1 MASKSAQAPTR
12 CHAKFAPMLQVASTF
27 GWKSRAFNY
36 QKIHLLAHFGVWTC
50 VGMVRNWCQ
59 KHFQESYRRDSIIK
73 EVTTLQKSRDYG
85 SKMLGALRHIFVVI
99 DPDTWD
105 CALST
110 AAYTSTF
117 CVGNSK
123 VGFFVCCKLAD
134 CVRAYEYGLGAK
146 KNDEKGCLC
155 NEIWQFLWYI
165 FD

>member
-1 MASKSAQAPTR
+1 
-12 CHAKFAPMLQVASTF
+12 
-27 GWKSRAFNY
+27 
-36 QKIHLLAHFGVWTC
+36 
-50 VGMVRNWCQ
+50 MVRGGFH
-59 KHFQESYRRDSIIK
+59 KYPEETYRRDSRIK
-73 EVTTLQKSRDYG
+73 EVMTLQKSHVYW

-123 VGFFVCCKLAD
+123 DGFFVCCKLAD
-134 CVRAYEYGLGAK
+134 CVKAYEYGLGAK

-155 NEIWQFLWYI
+155 IITSE
-165 FD
+165 